1 MNRPHGTADFFA
13 LEAGECLDRLEQA
26 ITHADGPRADEMLRA
41 ARALRGS
48 ALMASQ
54 AGIARA
60 AAGFEGLA
68 RAVRDRGRAWDP
80 AVRERSAQG
89 VDELRHLVR
98 RARDWTDADTTRA
111 GRLAADL
118 DALAGSSSG
127 EMLRPGGAPAAGT
140 ASTGVRAF
148 VAREGALIASA
159 LDRAARAL
167 EAAPESREPLYAVLR
182 RMQSLRGLAEIADL
196 PPLPEILDGIE
207 LAVGDLTRLFA
218 PPPGVAEV
226 LDAAAAA
233 LTRISR
239 DVTEH
244 GRPQG
249 DPPEARTFTEGL
261 LRAFAAEADVV
272 PIESLY
278 RESDREPMQRS
289 TAQPQFAPPAALGI
303 VEMVSYGEHLAQA
316 ADRIAG
322 ASQGSARDLRLY
334 TLVSTFRSVAVP
346 GTDPVS
352 PALAG
357 FGRAARTAIGSGR
370 AARDPMGFADALREA
385 GSVLRSLA
393 EGADHAV
400 AGERLERLA
409 VRIGGAPRAATA
421 GPGTAVAAEPSPEAA
436 IADAG
441 LAAEHSRAPAG
452 QPAVT
457 GRTPVP
463 SEPPAP
469 REPKAALPPPVPV
482 PSEPI
487 APVAEPE
494 PVAIE
499 SLAYDG
505 QSVFAA
511 EEVPITALA
520 PTGRMGLERG
530 FDRYRQLL
538 GDAAGAPRVA
548 TDTSMERAAL
558 TTEAIS
564 SGGGV
569 VDGIVDIGTL
579 CYSGR
584 GALERAAQIRAEIAR
599 HTRDTHDLSSVEPL
613 VRELLDLVPLA
624 LAG

>member
-1 MNRPHGTADFFA
+1 MTTPHGTADFFA
-13 LEAGECLDRLEQA
+13 LEAGECLERLEQA
-26 ITHADGPRADEMLRA
+26 ITHSDGPRADDMLRA

-54 AGIARA
+54 PAIARA

-68 RAVRDRGRAWDP
+68 RALRDRGREWD
-80 AVRERSAQG
+80 AAARERSAQG

-98 RARDWTDADTTRA
+98 RAREWTDADTTRA

-127 EMLRPGGAPAAGT
+127 EVLRPAGGAAAGT

-182 RMQSLRGLAEIADL
+182 RMQSLRGLAEIAEL

-218 PPPGVAEV
+218 PPPGVSAV

-249 DPPEARTFTEGL
+249 DPPEARAFTEGL

-272 PIESLY
+272 PIESLF
-278 RESDREPMQRS
+278 RTGDSDPMQRS
-289 TAQPQFAPPAALGI
+289 TAQPQFAPPAPLGV
-303 VEMVSYGEHLAQA
+303 VEVVSYGEHLTQA
-316 ADRIAG
+316 ADRIG
-322 ASQGSARDLRLY
+322 GSMPGSARDLRLY
-334 TLVSTFRSVAVP
+334 SLVSTFRSVAVP
-346 GTDPVS
+346 GSDPVT
-352 PALAG
+352 PALA
-357 FGRAARTAIGSGR
+357 RLGR
-370 AARDPMGFADALREA
+370 AARDAIGSGAAAREPASFADVLREA
-385 GSVLRSLA
+385 GALLRGLA
-393 EGADHAV
+393 EGAGHAET
-400 AGERLERLA
+400 GRRLDLLTG
-409 VRIGGAPRAATA
+409 RIGGARASAA
-421 GPGTAVAAEPSPEAA
+421 PPEVAAPVPAPTPALVELHEPS
-436 IADAG
+436 
-441 LAAEHSRAPAG
+441 
-452 QPAVT
+452 
-457 GRTPVP
+457 
-463 SEPPAP
+463 
-469 REPKAALPPPVPV
+469 LPPQPVV
-482 PSEPI
+482 S
-487 APVAEPE
+487 APVTESAAQSAPEPEPE

-505 QSVFAA
+505 ESPFAT
-511 EEVPITALA
+511 EVLPIGALA
-520 PTGRMGLERG
+520 PSGRTGLERG
-530 FDRYRQLL
+530 FDRFRQLL
-538 GDAAGAPRVA
+538 TGAAAEA
-548 TDTSMERAAL
+548 TPEPARADPE
-558 TTEAIS
+558 TE
-564 SGGGV
+564 V
-569 VDGIVDIGTL
+569 VDIGSL

-599 HTRDTHDLSSVEPL
+599 QSRDAHDLSGVEPL

>member
-1 MNRPHGTADFFA
+1 MTRPHGTADFFA

-26 ITHADGPRADEMLRA
+26 ITHPEGPRADDMLRA

-54 AGIARA
+54 AGVARA

-68 RAVRDRGRAWDP
+68 RAVRDRGRAWD
-80 AVRERSAQG
+80 ASARERSAQG

-98 RARDWTDADTTRA
+98 RAREWTDADTTRA

-127 EMLRPGGAPAAGT
+127 DMLRPGGAPAAGT

-218 PPPGVAEV
+218 PPPGVSEV

-249 DPPEARTFTEGL
+249 DPPEARAFTEGL

-272 PIESLY
+272 PVESLY
-278 RESDREPMQRS
+278 RDADPEPMQRS
-289 TAQPQFAPPAALGI
+289 TAQPQFAPPSALGI
-303 VEMVSYGEHLAQA
+303 VEMVSYGEHLVQA
-316 ADRIAG
+316 ADRVAG
-322 ASQGSARDLRLY
+322 ASHGSARDLRLY
-334 TLVSTFRSVAVP
+334 TLVGTFRSVAVP
-346 GTDPVS
+346 GSDPVS
-352 PALAG
+352 PALAR
-357 FGRAARTAIGSGR
+357 FGRAARDAIGTGR
-370 AARDPMGFADALREA
+370 AARDPSAFAEALREA
-385 GSVLRSLA
+385 GAVLRSLA
-393 EGADHAV
+393 EGAEHAE
-400 AGERLERLA
+400 AGHRLETLA
-409 VRIGGAPRAATA
+409 ERIGGKPARVEPEAVRRETAAQLESR
-421 GPGTAVAAEPSPEAA
+421 PVPNEPAAEA
-436 IADAG
+436 
-441 LAAEHSRAPAG
+441 APA
-452 QPAVT
+452 PA
-457 GRTPVP
+457 
-463 SEPPAP
+463 
-469 REPKAALPPPVPV
+469 REPA
-482 PSEPI
+482 
-487 APVAEPE
+487 APVTPAERMRDAEPE
-494 PVAIE
+494 PIE
-499 SLAYDG
+499 IEALAYDG
-505 QSVFAA
+505 ESVFAA
-511 EEVPITALA
+511 EVVPIDALA
-520 PTGRMGLERG
+520 PAGRIGLERG
-530 FDRYRQLL
+530 FDRYRELL
-538 GDAAGAPRVA
+538 TPSAAPAVGVSSTPSMPAPTPDEDV
-548 TDTSMERAAL
+548 
-558 TTEAIS
+558 
-564 SGGGV
+564 
-569 VDGIVDIGTL
+569 VDIGSL

-584 GALERAAQIRAEIAR
+584 RALERAAEIRAEIAR
-599 HTRDTHDLSSVEPL
+599 QARDGRDLSAVEPL

>member
-13 LEAGECLDRLEQA
+13 LEAGDCLDRLEQA
-26 ITHADGPRADEMLRA
+26 ITHADGPRAEEMLRA

-68 RAVRDRGRAWDP
+68 RALRDRGRAWDMT
-80 AVRERSAQG
+80 ARERSAQG

-98 RARDWTDADTTRA
+98 HAREWTDADTTRA

-118 DALAGSSSG
+118 DALAGSPSG
-127 EMLRPGGAPAAGT
+127 DLLRPGGAPAAGT

-218 PPPGVAEV
+218 PPPNVAQV

-249 DPPEARTFTEGL
+249 DPPEARAFTEGL
-261 LRAFAAEADVV
+261 LRAFAAEADVI

-278 RESDREPMQRS
+278 REGDPEPMQRS

-322 ASQGSARDLRLY
+322 ASQGSTRDLRLY
-334 TLVSTFRSVAVP
+334 ALVSTFRSVTIP
-346 GTDPVS
+346 GDDPVS
-352 PALAG
+352 PSLAR
-357 FGRAARTAIGSGR
+357 FGRAARAAIAAGT
-370 AARDPMGFADALREA
+370 AARDPDACAEALREA
-385 GSVLRSLA
+385 GAVLRRLA
-393 EGADHAV
+393 DGADHAES
-400 AGERLERLA
+400 GRRLGALA
-409 VRIGGAPRAATA
+409 DRIGGAPSAEAPALAAPA
-421 GPGTAVAAEPSPEAA
+421 ARSRPAPEPESAAPVEAEPAA
-436 IADAG
+436 PVP
-441 LAAEHSRAPAG
+441 APTFT
-452 QPAVT
+452 VT
-457 GRTPVP
+457 AP
-463 SEPPAP
+463 SEPVPAT
-469 REPKAALPPPVPV
+469 ALAD
-482 PSEPI
+482 SET
-487 APVAEPE
+487 E

-505 QSVFAA
+505 ESVFAS
-511 EEVPITALA
+511 ETVSIESLA
-520 PTGRMGLERG
+520 PSGRMGLERG

-538 GDAAGAPRVA
+538 AGGAGEAHSPAPPAAALAAGRDPVLRPG
-548 TDTSMERAAL
+548 E
-558 TTEAIS
+558 TEAE
-564 SGGGV
+564 
-569 VDGIVDIGTL
+569 IVDIGTL

-584 GALERAAQIRAEIAR
+584 GALERAAEIRAEIAR
-599 HTRDTHDLSSVEPL
+599 HTRDAHDLSSVEPL

>member
-1 MNRPHGTADFFA
+1 MTRPHGTADFFA

-26 ITHADGPRADEMLRA
+26 ITHPDGPRADDMLRA

-54 AGIARA
+54 AGVARA

-68 RAVRDRGRAWDP
+68 RAVRDRGRAWD
-80 AVRERSAQG
+80 ASVRERSAQG

-98 RARDWTDADTTRA
+98 RAREWTDADTTRA
-111 GRLAADL
+111 GRLSADL
-118 DALAGSSSG
+118 DALAGSPSG
-127 EMLRPGGAPAAGT
+127 EVLRPGGPQAAGT
-140 ASTGVRAF
+140 ANTGVRAF

-218 PPPGVAEV
+218 PPPEVSSV

-249 DPPEARTFTEGL
+249 DPPEARAFTEGL
-261 LRAFAAEADVV
+261 LRAFAAETDVV

-278 RESDREPMQRS
+278 RDGDPAPMQRS
-289 TAQPQFAPPAALGI
+289 TAQPQFAPPSPLGM

-316 ADRIAG
+316 ADRILG

-334 TLVSTFRSVAVP
+334 TLVSTFRSVAIA

-352 PALAG
+352 PALARL
-357 FGRAARTAIGSGR
+357 GRAARDAIGSGR
-370 AARDPMGFADALREA
+370 AAAEPSGFAETLREA
-385 GSVLRSLA
+385 GAVLRSLA
-393 EGADHAV
+393 EGADHAD
-400 AGERLERLA
+400 AGRRLSALA
-409 VRIGGAPRAATA
+409 ERIGGQKAGGSPAPAQRSAPEEPAPAAIEAPPDLASVALSLEPDPAELAPAPERVEPPLTPEPALEINVKPDRDARAAEFTA
-421 GPGTAVAAEPSPEAA
+421 SG
-436 IADAG
+436 
-441 LAAEHSRAPAG
+441 AP
-452 QPAVT
+452 T
-457 GRTPVP
+457 IET
-463 SEPPAP
+463 
-469 REPKAALPPPVPV
+469 
-482 PSEPI
+482 
-487 APVAEPE
+487 E

-505 QSVFAA
+505 ESVFAG
-511 EEVPITALA
+511 EVVPIDTLA
-520 PTGRMGLERG
+520 PSGRIGLERG
-530 FDRYRQLL
+530 YDRYRQLL
-538 GDAAGAPRVA
+538 AHPPEASVPAPSAHVAAAGSEDDV
-548 TDTSMERAAL
+548 
-558 TTEAIS
+558 
-564 SGGGV
+564 
-569 VDGIVDIGTL
+569 VDIGSL
-579 CYSGR
+579 CYTGR
-584 GALERAAQIRAEIAR
+584 RALERAAELQAEIAR
-599 HTRDTHDLSSVEPL
+599 HARDGRDLSGVEPL

>member
-1 MNRPHGTADFFA
+1 MTRPHGTADFFA
-13 LEAGECLDRLEQA
+13 LEAGDCLDRLEQA
-26 ITHADGPRADEMLRA
+26 ITHPEGPRADDMLRA

-54 AGIARA
+54 AGVARA

-68 RAVRDRGRAWDP
+68 RAVRDRGLAWD
-80 AVRERSAQG
+80 ASVRERSAQG

-98 RARDWTDADTTRA
+98 RAREWTDADTTRA
-111 GRLAADL
+111 GRLAAGL

-127 EMLRPGGAPAAGT
+127 DVLRPGGAPAPGT
-140 ASTGVRAF
+140 ANTGVRAF

-218 PPPGVAEV
+218 PPPGVSEV

-249 DPPEARTFTEGL
+249 DPPEARAFTEGL

-272 PIESLY
+272 PVESLY
-278 RESDREPMQRS
+278 REGDPEPMQRS

-334 TLVSTFRSVAVP
+334 TLVGTFRSVAVP
-346 GTDPVS
+346 GSDPVS
-352 PALAG
+352 PALAS
-357 FGRAARTAIGSGR
+357 FGRAAREAIGTGR
-370 AARDPMGFADALREA
+370 AARDPGSFAEALREA
-385 GSVLRSLA
+385 GHVLRSLA
-393 EGADHAV
+393 EGAEHAE
-400 AGERLERLA
+400 AGQRLGELA
-409 VRIGGAPRAATA
+409 ERIGGRPQPAPARMETAPAPAPLAVPAEA
-421 GPGTAVAAEPSPEAA
+421 GP
-436 IADAG
+436 
-441 LAAEHSRAPAG
+441 
-452 QPAVT
+452 PAVT
-457 GRTPVP
+457 PAPPV
-463 SEPPAP
+463 EAADLGPPAGEVIP
-469 REPKAALPPPVPV
+469 TAAAPAPEP
-482 PSEPI
+482 EPI
-487 APVAEPE
+487 A
-494 PVAIE
+494 IE
-499 SLAYDG
+499 ALAYDG
-505 QSVFAA
+505 ESIFAA
-511 EEVPITALA
+511 DVQPIAALA
-520 PTGRMGLERG
+520 PAGRIGLERG
-530 FDRYRQLL
+530 FDRYRELL
-538 GDAAGAPRVA
+538 AQPATASQAAPESDTRLPAAG
-548 TDTSMERAAL
+548 DD
-558 TTEAIS
+558 
-564 SGGGV
+564 V
-569 VDGIVDIGTL
+569 VDIASL

-584 GALERAAQIRAEIAR
+584 RALERAAEIRAEIAR
-599 HTRDTHDLSSVEPL
+599 QARDGRDLSGVEPL

>member
-1 MNRPHGTADFFA
+1 MTRPHGTADFFA

-26 ITHADGPRADEMLRA
+26 ITHPDGPRADDVLRA

-68 RAVRDRGRAWDP
+68 RAVRDRGLTWD
-80 AVRERSAQG
+80 ASIRERSAQG

-98 RARDWTDADTTRA
+98 RAREWTDADTTRA

-127 EMLRPGGAPAAGT
+127 DVLRPGGPPAPGT
-140 ASTGVRAF
+140 ANTGVRAF

-218 PPPGVAEV
+218 PPPGVSEV

-244 GRPQG
+244 GRPLG
-249 DPPEARTFTEGL
+249 DPPEARAFTEGL
-261 LRAFAAEADVV
+261 LSAFAAEADVV
-272 PIESLY
+272 PVESLY
-278 RESDREPMQRS
+278 REGDPEPMQRS
-289 TAQPQFAPPAALGI
+289 TAQPQFAPPSALGI

-322 ASQGSARDLRLY
+322 ASHGSARDLRLY
-334 TLVSTFRSVAVP
+334 TLVGTFRSVAVP
-346 GTDPVS
+346 GSDPVS
-352 PALAG
+352 PALAS
-357 FGRAARTAIGSGR
+357 FGRAARGAIGTGQ
-370 AARDPMGFADALREA
+370 AAKDPGSFAEALREA
-385 GSVLRSLA
+385 GIVLRSLA
-393 EGADHAV
+393 EGADHAE
-400 AGERLERLA
+400 AGRRLEVLA
-409 VRIGGAPRAATA
+409 ERIGGGRQAEPQPTGPAPAPAAPVRLEASA
-421 GPGTAVAAEPSPEAA
+421 GPGTTT
-436 IADAG
+436 
-441 LAAEHSRAPAG
+441 AP
-452 QPAVT
+452 T
-457 GRTPVP
+457 
-463 SEPPAP
+463 PAP
-469 REPKAALPPPVPV
+469 EPERER
-482 PSEPI
+482 
-487 APVAEPE
+487 EPE

-499 SLAYDG
+499 ALAYDG
-505 QSVFAA
+505 ESVFAA
-511 EEVPITALA
+511 EAVPIAALA
-520 PTGRMGLERG
+520 PGGRIGLERG
-530 FDRYRQLL
+530 FDRYRELL
-538 GDAAGAPRVA
+538 TQPAGAPQ
-548 TDTSMERAAL
+548 AAPPMH
-558 TTEAIS
+558 EIPPAA
-564 SGGGV
+564 
-569 VDGIVDIGTL
+569 DEDIVDIGAL

-584 GALERAAQIRAEIAR
+584 RALERAAEIRAEIAR
-599 HTRDTHDLSSVEPL
+599 HARNGQDLSGVEPL
-613 VRELLDLVPLA
+613 VHELLDLVPLA

>member
-1 MNRPHGTADFFA
+1 MNRPHGAADFFA

-26 ITHADGPRADEMLRA
+26 ITHADGPRADDMLRA

-54 AGIARA
+54 GGIARA

-68 RAVRDRGRAWDP
+68 RAVRDRGVAWNG
-80 AVRERSAQG
+80 AARERSAQG

-98 RARDWTDADTTRA
+98 RALEWTDADTTRA
-111 GRLAADL
+111 ARLAADL

-127 EMLRPGGAPAAGT
+127 DMLRPVGAPAHGT
-140 ASTGVRAF
+140 PSTGVRAF

-218 PPPGVAEV
+218 PPPGVSDV

-249 DPPEARTFTEGL
+249 DPPEARAFTAGL

-272 PIESLY
+272 PVESLY
-278 RESDREPMQRS
+278 RDNDPEPMQRS
-289 TAQPQFAPPAALGI
+289 TAQPQFAPPSALGI
-303 VEMVSYGEHLAQA
+303 VEMVSYGEHLVQA
-316 ADRIAG
+316 ADRIAS

-346 GTDPVS
+346 GSDPVS
-352 PALAG
+352 PALARL
-357 FGRAARTAIGSGR
+357 GRAARAAIGGGS
-370 AARDPMGFADALREA
+370 AARDPAGFADVLREA
-385 GSVLRSLA
+385 GAVLRSLA
-393 EGADHAV
+393 EGAPHAE
-400 AGERLERLA
+400 AGRRLA
-409 VRIGGAPRAATA
+409 TLADRIGGAPATGIEPRSEPAAATA
-421 GPGTAVAAEPSPEAA
+421 AAAPVAV
-436 IADAG
+436 
-441 LAAEHSRAPAG
+441 PA
-452 QPAVT
+452 
-457 GRTPVP
+457 REE
-463 SEPPAP
+463 SP
-469 REPKAALPPPVPV
+469 REPGPASPQPPRAPEMAP
-482 PSEPI
+482 
-487 APVAEPE
+487 APVGPE

-511 EEVPITALA
+511 EVLPIESLA
-520 PTGRMGLERG
+520 PSGRMGLERG
-530 FDRYRQLL
+530 FDRYRALL
-538 GDAAGAPRVA
+538 ASGGAPVAPAGAAPE
-548 TDTSMERAAL
+548 D
-558 TTEAIS
+558 
-564 SGGGV
+564 
-569 VDGIVDIGTL
+569 DIVDIGVL

-584 GALERAAQIRAEIAR
+584 GALERAAHIRAEIAR
-599 HTRDTHDLSSVEPL
+599 HTRDARDLSGVEPL

>member
-1 MNRPHGTADFFA
+1 MNRPHGAADFFA

-26 ITHADGPRADEMLRA
+26 ITHADGPRADDMLRA

-48 ALMASQ
+48 ALMAGQ
-54 AGIARA
+54 GAIARA

-68 RAVRDRGRAWDP
+68 RAVRDRGVAWDP
-80 AVRERSAQG
+80 SVRERSAQG

-98 RARDWTDADTTRA
+98 RAREWTDADTTRA

-118 DALAGSSSG
+118 DAFAGSSSG

-140 ASTGVRAF
+140 PSTGVRAF

-167 EAAPESREPLYAVLR
+167 DAAPESREPLYAVLR

-218 PPPGVAEV
+218 PPPGVSEV

-249 DPPEARTFTEGL
+249 DPPEARAFTEGL

-272 PIESLY
+272 PVESLY
-278 RESDREPMQRS
+278 RDGDPEPMQRS
-289 TAQPQFAPPAALGI
+289 TAQPQFAAPSALGI
-303 VEMVSYGEHLAQA
+303 VEMVSYGEHLVQA
-316 ADRIAG
+316 ADRIAS

-352 PALAG
+352 PALARL
-357 FGRAARTAIGSGR
+357 GRAARGAIGSGS
-370 AARDPMGFADALREA
+370 AARDPAGFADVLREA
-385 GSVLRSLA
+385 GAVLRSLA
-393 EGADHAV
+393 EGAPHAE
-400 AGERLERLA
+400 AGRRLESLA
-409 VRIGGAPRAATA
+409 DRIGGAPAVELERSRSETRADT
-421 GPGTAVAAEPSPEAA
+421 GVAA
-436 IADAG
+436 
-441 LAAEHSRAPAG
+441 
-452 QPAVT
+452 
-457 GRTPVP
+457 PV
-463 SEPPAP
+463 PAP
-469 REPKAALPPPVPV
+469 RFPPPPD
-482 PSEPI
+482 I
-487 APVAEPE
+487 APAPETPE

-505 QSVFAA
+505 QSIFAA
-511 EEVPITALA
+511 EVLPIESLA
-520 PTGRMGLERG
+520 PSGRMGLELG
-530 FDRYRQLL
+530 FDRYRRLL
-538 GDAAGAPRVA
+538 ASGAAVPAPPVVVPAATVPVPAAAGPADDDV
-548 TDTSMERAAL
+548 
-558 TTEAIS
+558 
-564 SGGGV
+564 
-569 VDGIVDIGTL
+569 VDIGIL

-599 HTRDTHDLSSVEPL
+599 QTRDARDLSSVEPL

>member
-26 ITHADGPRADEMLRA
+26 ITHVDAPRAEEMLRA

-48 ALMASQ
+48 ALMAGQ

-68 RAVRDRGRAWDP
+68 RALRDRGRAWDMT
-80 AVRERSAQG
+80 VRERSAQG

-98 RARDWTDADTTRA
+98 HAREWTDADTTRA

-118 DALAGSSSG
+118 DALAGSPSG
-127 EMLRPGGAPAAGT
+127 DLLRPGGAPAAGT
-140 ASTGVRAF
+140 ANTGVRAF

-182 RMQSLRGLAEIADL
+182 RMQSLRGLAEISDL

-218 PPPGVAEV
+218 PPPNVSAV

-261 LRAFAAEADVV
+261 LRAFAAEADVI
-272 PIESLY
+272 PIESLFHPG
-278 RESDREPMQRS
+278 EPEPMQRS

-316 ADRIAG
+316 ADRIEG
-322 ASQGSARDLRLY
+322 ASQGSTRDLRLY
-334 TLVSTFRSVAVP
+334 ALVSTFRSVAVP
-346 GTDPVS
+346 GDDPVS
-352 PALAG
+352 PSLAR
-357 FGRAARTAIGSGR
+357 FGRAARAAIAVGT
-370 AARDPMGFADALREA
+370 AAREPESFAAALREA
-385 GSVLRSLA
+385 GAVLRHLA
-393 EGADHAV
+393 DGAEHAES
-400 AGERLERLA
+400 GRRLEALA
-409 VRIGGAPRAATA
+409 DRIGGAPSAEAFAAPA
-421 GPGTAVAAEPSPEAA
+421 PAAPSAPPPEPVAAE
-436 IADAG
+436 
-441 LAAEHSRAPAG
+441 AEVAVPAPAPVDDVPPEPV
-452 QPAVT
+452 PAV
-457 GRTPVP
+457 
-463 SEPPAP
+463 AP
-469 REPKAALPPPVPV
+469 RE
-482 PSEPI
+482 
-487 APVAEPE
+487 AEPE

-505 QSVFAA
+505 ESVFVS
-511 EEVPITALA
+511 ETVPIESLA
-520 PTGRMGLERG
+520 PSGRLGLERG

-538 GDAAGAPRVA
+538 TEGKAGAPSP
-548 TDTSMERAAL
+548 TRAAEAPDVRH
-558 TTEAIS
+558 TPVPGPGETEAE
-564 SGGGV
+564 V
-569 VDGIVDIGTL
+569 VDIGTL

-584 GALERAAQIRAEIAR
+584 GALERAAEIRAEIAR
-599 HTRDTHDLSSVEPL
+599 HTRDSRDLTGVEPL

>member
-1 MNRPHGTADFFA
+1 MNRPHGAADFFA

-26 ITHADGPRADEMLRA
+26 ITHPDGPRADDMLRA

-48 ALMASQ
+48 ALMAGQ

-68 RAVRDRGRAWDP
+68 RAVRDRGVAWD
-80 AVRERSAQG
+80 AAARERSAQG

-98 RARDWTDADTTRA
+98 RALEWTDADTTRA
-111 GRLAADL
+111 ARLAADL

-127 EMLRPGGAPAAGT
+127 DMLRPVGAPAHGT

-218 PPPGVAEV
+218 PPPGVSDV

-249 DPPEARTFTEGL
+249 DSPEARAFTAGL

-272 PIESLY
+272 PVESLY
-278 RESDREPMQRS
+278 RDNDPEPMQRS
-289 TAQPQFAPPAALGI
+289 TAQPQFAPPSALGI
-303 VEMVSYGEHLAQA
+303 VEMVSYGEHLVQS
-316 ADRIAG
+316 ADRIAS

-346 GTDPVS
+346 GSDPVS
-352 PALAG
+352 PALSRL
-357 FGRAARTAIGSGR
+357 GRAARAAIGSGS
-370 AARDPMGFADALREA
+370 AARDPAGFADVLREA
-385 GSVLRSLA
+385 GAVLRSLA
-393 EGADHAV
+393 EGAPHAE
-400 AGERLERLA
+400 AGRRLETLA
-409 VRIGGAPRAATA
+409 DRIGGAPVAGIERPRSEHAAETA
-421 GPGTAVAAEPSPEAA
+421 AAAPVAVAARDESRREPEPAA
-436 IADAG
+436 PQPP
-441 LAAEHSRAPAG
+441 RAPEMA
-452 QPAVT
+452 
-457 GRTPVP
+457 
-463 SEPPAP
+463 PP
-469 REPKAALPPPVPV
+469 RF
-482 PSEPI
+482 
-487 APVAEPE
+487 EPE

-505 QSVFAA
+505 QSIFAA
-511 EEVPITALA
+511 EVLPIESLVPTD
-520 PTGRMGLERG
+520 RMGLERG
-530 FDRYRQLL
+530 FDRYRALL
-538 GDAAGAPRVA
+538 ASGAAAAQV
-548 TDTSMERAAL
+548 RAAPAA
-558 TTEAIS
+558 TGPEHVPAAATEDD
-564 SGGGV
+564 V
-569 VDGIVDIGTL
+569 VDIGLL

-599 HTRDTHDLSSVEPL
+599 HTRDARDLSGVEPL

>member
-1 MNRPHGTADFFA
+1 MTRPHGTADFFA

-26 ITHADGPRADEMLRA
+26 ITHPDGPRPDDMLRA

-54 AGIARA
+54 AGVARA

-68 RAVRDRGRAWDP
+68 RAVRDRGRAWD
-80 AVRERSAQG
+80 ASVRERSAQG

-98 RARDWTDADTTRA
+98 RAREWTDAETTRA

-127 EMLRPGGAPAAGT
+127 DVLRPGGAPAAGT

-167 EAAPESREPLYAVLR
+167 ETAPESREPLYAVLR
-182 RMQSLRGLAEIADL
+182 RMQSLRGLAEIAEL

-218 PPPGVAEV
+218 PPPGVSDV

-249 DPPEARTFTEGL
+249 DPPEARAFTEGL

-272 PIESLY
+272 PVESLY
-278 RESDREPMQRS
+278 RDGDPEPMQRS
-289 TAQPQFAPPAALGI
+289 TAQPQFAAPSALGI
-303 VEMVSYGEHLAQA
+303 VEMVSYGEHLVQA
-316 ADRIAG
+316 ADRITG
-322 ASQGSARDLRLY
+322 ASQGSTRDLRLY
-334 TLVSTFRSVAVP
+334 ALVGPFRSVAVP
-346 GTDPVS
+346 GSDPVS
-352 PALAG
+352 PALAT
-357 FGRAARTAIGSGR
+357 FGRAARDAIGTGK
-370 AARDPMGFADALREA
+370 AAKDPSDFAGALREA
-385 GSVLRSLA
+385 GAVLRSLA
-393 EGADHAV
+393 EGAGHV
-400 AGERLERLA
+400 EAGRRLRALA
-409 VRIGGAPRAATA
+409 QRIGGASAVPAEPRAS
-421 GPGTAVAAEPSPEAA
+421 AASAPVQPARGEAA
-436 IADAG
+436 LEPPGSATQDQPAR
-441 LAAEHSRAPAG
+441 SPQAPAAALDRTT
-452 QPAVT
+452 PAGVAN
-457 GRTPVP
+457 VP
-463 SEPPAP
+463 APAASEPAPA
-469 REPKAALPPPVPV
+469 A
-482 PSEPI
+482 
-487 APVAEPE
+487 APVAIEPTPEAE

-499 SLAYDG
+499 TLAYDG
-505 QSVFAA
+505 ESVFAA
-511 EEVPITALA
+511 EILPIDALA
-520 PTGRMGLERG
+520 PAGRIGLERG
-530 FDRYRQLL
+530 FDRYRELL
-538 GDAAGAPRVA
+538 TPSAGGPAATTPPVAAAP
-548 TDTSMERAAL
+548 DE
-558 TTEAIS
+558 
-564 SGGGV
+564 
-569 VDGIVDIGTL
+569 DIVDIGAL

-584 GALERAAQIRAEIAR
+584 RALERAAEIRAEIAR
-599 HTRDTHDLSSVEPL
+599 HARDGRDLSGVEPL

>member
-1 MNRPHGTADFFA
+1 MTRPHGTADFFA

-26 ITHADGPRADEMLRA
+26 ITHPDGPRADDMLRA

-54 AGIARA
+54 AGVARA

-68 RAVRDRGRAWDP
+68 RAVRDRGRTWD
-80 AVRERSAQG
+80 ASVRERSAQG

-98 RARDWTDADTTRA
+98 RAREWTDADTTRA

-127 EMLRPGGAPAAGT
+127 DMLRPGGPPAPGT
-140 ASTGVRAF
+140 PSTGVRAF

-218 PPPGVAEV
+218 PPPGVSAV

-249 DPPEARTFTEGL
+249 DPPEARAFTEGL

-272 PIESLY
+272 PVESLY
-278 RESDREPMQRS
+278 RDGDTAPMQRS
-289 TAQPQFAPPAALGI
+289 TAQPQFAPPSALGV
-303 VEMVSYGEHLAQA
+303 VEMVSYGEHLVQA

-322 ASQGSARDLRLY
+322 ASHASARDLRLY
-334 TLVSTFRSVAVP
+334 TLVGTFRSVAVP
-346 GTDPVS
+346 GSDPVS
-352 PALAG
+352 PALAR
-357 FGRAARTAIGSGR
+357 FGRAARDAIGTGR
-370 AARDPMGFADALREA
+370 AASDPSAFADALREA
-385 GSVLRSLA
+385 GAVLRSLA
-393 EGADHAV
+393 EGAAEAE
-400 AGERLERLA
+400 AGRRLGALAERLE
-409 VRIGGAPRAATA
+409 GRA
-421 GPGTAVAAEPSPEAA
+421 S
-436 IADAG
+436 
-441 LAAEHSRAPAG
+441 APAE
-452 QPAVT
+452 QVPLPAEIAVT
-457 GRTPVP
+457 NIPAP
-463 SEPPAP
+463 AAPAFEPPA
-469 REPKAALPPPVPV
+469 
-482 PSEPI
+482 SE
-487 APVAEPE
+487 
-494 PVAIE
+494 VAIE
-499 SLAYDG
+499 TLAYDG
-505 QSVFAA
+505 ESIFAA
-511 EEVPITALA
+511 EVLPIDVLA
-520 PTGRMGLERG
+520 PTGRIGLERG

-538 GDAAGAPRVA
+538 TQPAAVQPGIPSAAAGAAVA
-548 TDTSMERAAL
+548 PPEPDAD
-558 TTEAIS
+558 
-564 SGGGV
+564 V
-569 VDGIVDIGTL
+569 VDIGAL
-579 CYSGR
+579 CYAGR
-584 GALERAAQIRAEIAR
+584 RALERAAEIRAEIALHAR
-599 HTRDTHDLSSVEPL
+599 EGRDLSGVEPL